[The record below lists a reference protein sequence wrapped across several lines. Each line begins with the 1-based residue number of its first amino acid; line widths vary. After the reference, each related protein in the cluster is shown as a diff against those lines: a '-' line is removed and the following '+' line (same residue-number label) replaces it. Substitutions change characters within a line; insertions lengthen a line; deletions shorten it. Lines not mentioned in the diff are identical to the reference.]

1 MRPSLLS
8 LLVLATSA
16 LLACSDE
23 TISPVDDPQI
33 AEGIFARLGEPLPSA
48 TLEQLATF
56 ERGREVALRR
66 LTPEAGL
73 GPSFNV
79 TFCGACHEKPVTG
92 GSAAR
97 YRNFL
102 LVRQELAD
110 GSQTNTGVNGVQDQ
124 FALGDPPYV
133 PIETATNRIAQRNP
147 IPFFGVGLLAEIDEA
162 AILANADPDDADGDG
177 ISGRPNYDR
186 GFVGR
191 FGRKA
196 QTVSLEGFIR
206 GPLFNHAGITSDP
219 LTNDRKNELPV
230 PSGIADTFGE
240 AQSGL
245 GRAHQAQA
253 AAPDEPTVDDDG
265 VADPELPEQDLFDV
279 VSFTMLMA
287 APAPDEPNEQT
298 KRGAALFDEVGCDG
312 CHVPTLRSTRGLIPA
327 YSDLLLHDMG
337 VMMADGVRMGEADGS
352 EFRTQPLW
360 GVAAVAPYLHDGRA
374 DTLDEAIRFHDGEGR
389 ASREAFESLDETARA
404 DVLAF
409 LASLGGGEQRSEG
422 LVPPD
427 AEVPPAGAYGGP
439 DAALTA
445 AELALFARGRAVFDR
460 DQFVSAGL
468 GPRFN
473 GDSCRAC
480 HFDPVV
486 GGAGPADVDVIRQ
499 GIFDG
504 SSVSPPAAGTMA
516 HRHTVGDAR
525 PPVDPASNVFEARQ
539 TPTTLGL
546 GLIDRIPDSVVLA
559 NADPDDENGD
569 GVSGVAHVLPD
580 GRLGRLGWKANV
592 PSVAEFA
599 RDATFNELGLTLP
612 PQAGLTFGATA
623 DSDEVADPEMSPADL
638 DALVFFLGR
647 LGPPPRSSESPTL
660 EDAGRA
666 VFIDIGCAACH
677 VPSLDDDDGN
687 PVALYSDLLL
697 HDVAPEG
704 AIGIPDGLAT
714 MREFRTPPLWG
725 ISRTAPYLHDGS
737 AFSLEDA
744 IAQHAAEGAASTAAY
759 EGLGAEQR
767 AALLAF
773 LGSL

>member
-8 LLVLATSA
+8 FLLLPSA
-16 LLACSDE
+16 LAACTDE
-23 TISPVDDPQI
+23 TISPVDDPKI
-33 AEGIFARLGEPLPSA
+33 AEGIFAALGDPLPSA
-48 TLEQLATF
+48 TPEQLAAF
-56 ERGREVALRR
+56 ERGRDVALRR
-66 LTPEAGL
+66 LTPTAGL
-73 GPSFNV
+73 GPQFNV
-79 TFCGACHEKPVTG
+79 TFCGACHEKPVPG
-92 GSAAR
+92 GSAGR

-102 LVRQELAD
+102 LVRQELSD

-124 FALGDPPYV
+124 FALGEAPYI
-133 PIETATNRIAQRNP
+133 PTETATNRIAQRNP

-219 LTNDRKNELPV
+219 LTNDRKNQLPV

-245 GRAHQAQA
+245 GKAHQTQA

-265 VADPELPEQDLFDV
+265 VADPELPEQDLFDL
-279 VSFTMLMA
+279 VSFSMLMA
-287 APAPDEPNEQT
+287 APTPAEPTDQT
-298 KRGAALFDEVGCDG
+298 KRGGALFDEIGCDG
-312 CHVPTLRSTRGLIPA
+312 CHVPTLKSARGLIPA

-337 VMMADGVRMGEADGS
+337 VMMSDGVRMGEASGA

-360 GVAAVAPYLHDGRA
+360 GVVAVAPYLHDGRA

-389 ASREAFESLDETARA
+389 ASREAYEALDEAARE

-409 LASLGGGEQRSEG
+409 LASLGGADQRSDG
-422 LVPPD
+422 LVPP
-427 AEVPPAGAYGGP
+427 EETIPAPGAYGGP
-439 DAALTA
+439 AAPLTSE
-445 AELALFARGRAVFDR
+445 ELALFERGRAVFDR

-499 GIFDG
+499 GIVDG
-504 SSVSPPAAGTMA
+504 TTFAAPAGGTMA
-516 HRHTVGDAR
+516 HRHTLGDER

-546 GLIDRIPDSVVLA
+546 GLIDRIPEATIVA
-559 NADPDDENGD
+559 NADPDDQDGD
-569 GVSGVAHVLPD
+569 GISGVAHVLPD

-612 PQAGLTFGATA
+612 AQPGLTFGSTT
-623 DSDEVADPEMSPADL
+623 DSDGAADPELSPADL
-638 DALVFFLGR
+638 DALVFFLSR
-647 LGPPPRSSESPTL
+647 LGPPPRVSVAPALEETGRVVFADVGCGACHTPTL
-660 EDAGRA
+660 ADE
-666 VFIDIGCAACH
+666 
-677 VPSLDDDDGN
+677 DGN

-697 HDVAPEG
+697 HDVAPAG
-704 AIGIPDGLAT
+704 FVGIEDGMAS

-725 ISRTAPYLHDGS
+725 LSRTAPYLHDGA
-737 AFSLEDA
+737 AFSIEDA
-744 IAQHAAEGAASTAAY
+744 IARHAAEAAASTAAY
-759 EGLGAEQR
+759 EALGAEQR
-767 AALLAF
+767 AALIAF
-773 LGSL
+773 LESL

>member
-1 MRPSLLS
+1 MRSSPLS
-8 LLVLATSA
+8 FLVLATSA
-16 LLACSDE
+16 LLACTDE
-23 TISPVDDPQI
+23 TVSPVDDPQI

-48 TLEQLATF
+48 TPEQLATF

-66 LTPEAGL
+66 LTPQTGL

-124 FALGDPPYV
+124 FALGNPPYV
-133 PIETATNRIAQRNP
+133 ATESATNRIAQRNP

-219 LTNDRKNELPV
+219 LTNDRKNQLPV

-240 AQSGL
+240 AQTGL
-245 GRAHQAQA
+245 GKAHQAQA

-287 APAPDEPNEQT
+287 APMPDEPNEQT
-298 KRGAALFDEVGCDG
+298 TRGAALFDEIGCDG
-312 CHVPTLRSTRGLIPA
+312 CHVPALRSARGLIPA
-327 YSDLLLHDMG
+327 YSDLLVHDMG
-337 VMMADGVRMGEADGS
+337 VMMSDGVRMGEADGS

-360 GVAAVAPYLHDGRA
+360 GVGAVAPYLHDGRA

-389 ASREAFESLDETARA
+389 ASREAYEALDESART

-409 LASLGGGEQRSEG
+409 LGALGGADQRSDG
-422 LVPPD
+422 LVPPG
-427 AEVPPAGAYGGP
+427 AEIPAAGAYGGP
-439 DAALTA
+439 DEPLTS
-445 AELALFARGRAVFDR
+445 EQLALFERGRAIFDR

-504 SSVSPPAAGTMA
+504 SSVSAPPGGTMA
-516 HRHTVGDAR
+516 HRHTLGEER

-546 GLIDRIPDSVVLA
+546 GLIDRIPESVILA

-569 GVSGVAHVLPD
+569 GISGVAHVLPD

-612 PQAGLTFGATA
+612 AQAGLTFGATA
-623 DSDEVADPEMSPADL
+623 DSDEAADPEMSPADL

-647 LGPPPRSSESPTL
+647 LGPPPRSSQNPAI

-666 VFIDIGCAACH
+666 VFTQIGCSACH
-677 VPSLDDDDGN
+677 VPTLDGDNGD
-687 PVALYSDLLL
+687 PVALFSDLLL

-704 AIGIPDGLAT
+704 AVGIPDGLAN

-744 IAQHAAEGAASTAAY
+744 ISRHAAEGAASTTAY